1 MTWEIA
7 WIIHRRIELGHFVR
21 VIETNA
27 VFILLRAAMHHDDEC
42 RSAQSLLHRSPDEW
56 VRSARKA
63 QMRGA
68 KIGESAFKGGTY
80 RLGHMAAVLGY
91 AYHRGPWW
99 ELNVWNPSL
108 DRGCPPNA
116 ITNRKVARQCISPT

>member
-1 MTWEIA
+1 
-7 WIIHRRIELGHFVR
+7 GHFVR

-27 VFILLRAAMHHDDEC
+27 VFTLLRAAMHHDDEC

-63 QMRGA
+63 QMRGE

-99 ELNVWNPSL
+99 
-108 DRGCPPNA
+108 
-116 ITNRKVARQCISPT
+116 

>member
-1 MTWEIA
+1 
-7 WIIHRRIELGHFVR
+7 
-21 VIETNA
+21 
-27 VFILLRAAMHHDDEC
+27 
-42 RSAQSLLHRSPDEW
+42 
-56 VRSARKA
+56 
-63 QMRGA
+63 MRGE

-108 DRGCPPNA
+108 DPRVPQRDHEPQGRT
-116 ITNRKVARQCISPT
+116 IMHFTNLTSMWLREGAKYWLSEGLTTERYRSEERRVGNECVRQCRSRWSPDT